1 MPDLLKL
8 HDKNFVSNLK
18 RRDISLNSNLVTRDG
33 HLSSQNRVRRA
44 VLRFIKAFIGSSA
57 P

>member
-18 RRDISLNSNLVTRDG
+18 RRDISLNSNLVPRDG